1 MSGMLNGG
9 IIVMAISRSGSRP
22 ELVRLNYRY
31 HNLDLKRSG
40 VRYSDAISGVSG
52 PLF

>member
-22 ELVRLNYRY
+22 ELVRLNYRD
-31 HNLDLKRSG
+31 HNLDLTR
-40 VRYSDAISGVSG
+40 R
-52 PLF
+52 